1 MPPRSSF
8 KGFLRLSLVS
18 VPVKGFTATQTSKE
32 IRLNQLHAECNSRVK
47 YQKVCPTHGE
57 LASDDI
63 VSGYEYAKDQYV
75 IIDPDEIAKIRKE
88 SDKSVDVRG
97 FVPADTIDPMYFSG
111 RTYYLV
117 PDGPAGH
124 KPYQLLHDAMK
135 TEGLYAIGSA
145 ILSGRQ
151 QMVVVRP
158 VDDLLGMTVLIY
170 HAKLKQTS
178 EFDSELKKTKVTK
191 EEAALTKTLID
202 ASTLKDF
209 DFSQFEDPYVNE
221 MTELIELKVEGKEIV
236 AVPEPEEPKI
246 INLMDALKASVENAR
261 AGGAEAAKP
270 KTAAKKAAVKK
281 AKVKTKMAPSAKAK
295 AARKKKSG

>member
-18 VPVKGFTATQTSKE
+18 VPVKAFTATATSKE
-32 IRLNQLHAECNSRVK
+32 IRLNQLHAECNSRIK
-47 YQKVCPTHGE
+47 YQKICPSHGE
-57 LASDDI
+57 ISNDDI

-97 FVPADTIDPMYFSG
+97 FISPDDLDPVYFSG
-111 RTYYLV
+111 KTYYLV

-124 KPYQLLHDAMK
+124 KPYQLLHDSMDK
-135 TEGLYAIGSA
+135 ENLYAIGTA

-151 QMVVVRP
+151 QVVVVRP
-158 VDDLLGMTVLIY
+158 VDELLGMTVLIY
-170 HAKLKQTS
+170 HSKLKQAS
-178 EFDSELKKTKVTK
+178 EFEGELKESKITK
-191 EEAALTKTLID
+191 EEVALTKTLID
-202 ASTLKDF
+202 ASRLAEF
-209 DFSQFEDPYVNE
+209 DFSEFTDPYVEE

-236 AVPEPEEPKI
+236 AAPEPEEPKI

-261 AGGAEAAKP
+261 AAGGAAP
-270 KTAAKKAAVKK
+270 KAAKKTAEKK
-281 AKVKTKMAPSAKAK
+281 AKVKTKMAPSARGKAT
-295 AARKKKSG
+295 RKKKSG

>member
-32 IRLNQLHAECNSRVK
+32 IRLNQLHSECNSRVK
-47 YQKVCPTHGE
+47 YQKICPTHGE
-57 LASDDI
+57 LSSDDI

-88 SDKSVDVRG
+88 SDKSVDIRG
-97 FVPADTIDPMYFSG
+97 FVAGDAVDPMYFSG

-135 TEGLYAIGSA
+135 TQELYAIGSA

-158 VDDLLGMTVLIY
+158 VDDLLGMSVLIY
-170 HAKLKQTS
+170 HQKLKQAS
-178 EFDSELKKTKVTK
+178 EFESELKTSKVTK
-191 EEAALTKTLID
+191 EEIALTKTLID
-202 ASTLKDF
+202 ASLLKEF
-209 DFSQFEDPYVNE
+209 DFSEFEDPYVSE
-221 MTELIELKVEGKEIV
+221 MTELIELKVDGQEIV
-236 AVPEPEEPKI
+236 AAPEPEEPKI

-261 AGGAEAAKP
+261 AGGDAPKK
-270 KTAAKKAAVKK
+270 KTAAKKAAVAK

-295 AARKKKSG
+295 VTRKKKSG

>member
-18 VPVKGFTATQTSKE
+18 VPVKGFTATQTSQE

-47 YQKVCPTHGE
+47 YQKTCPTHGE
-57 LASDDI
+57 LSNDDI

-88 SDKSVDVRG
+88 SDKSIDVRG
-97 FVPADTIDPMYFSG
+97 FVQQDAVDPMYFSG
-111 RTYYLV
+111 RTYYLL
-117 PDGPAGH
+117 PDGPAGG

-135 TEGLYAIGSA
+135 AEELYAIGTA

-151 QMVVVRP
+151 QVVVVRP
-158 VDDLLGMTVLIY
+158 VEGLLGMTVLIY
-170 HAKLKQTS
+170 HEALKRAS
-178 EFDSELKKTKVTK
+178 EFDGEIKASKVTK
-191 EEAALTKTLID
+191 EEVALTKTLVD
-202 ASTLKDF
+202 ASKLAEFDLSEFKD
-209 DFSQFEDPYVNE
+209 PWVTE
-221 MTELIELKVEGKEIV
+221 MTQLIELKVEGKEIV
-236 AVPEPEEPKI
+236 AAPEPEEPKI

-261 AGGAEAAKP
+261 AGGGAKP
-270 KTAAKKAAVKK
+270 KTEAKRAEVVK

-295 AARKKKSG
+295 VARKKKSG

>member
-18 VPVKGFTATQTSKE
+18 VPVKGFTATQTSQE

-47 YQKVCPTHGE
+47 YQKICPTHGE
-57 LASDDI
+57 LSNDDI

-75 IIDPDEIAKIRKE
+75 IIDPDEIAKIRRE

-97 FVPADTIDPMYFSG
+97 FVPHDAVDPMYFSG

-135 TEGLYAIGSA
+135 NEGLYAIGTA

-151 QMVVVRP
+151 QVVVVRP
-158 VDDLLGMTVLIY
+158 VEELLGMTVLLY
-170 HAKLKQTS
+170 HEKLKQAS
-178 EFDSELKKTKVTK
+178 EFEGELKASKVTK
-191 EEAALTKTLID
+191 EEVALTKTLVD
-202 ASTLKDF
+202 ASKLADF
-209 DFSQFEDPYVNE
+209 DFAEFRDPYVAE

-261 AGGAEAAKP
+261 AAGGAAKP
-270 KTAAKKAAVKK
+270 KTAAKKAAVAK

-295 AARKKKSG
+295 VARKKKSG

>member
-18 VPVKGFTATQTSKE
+18 VPVKGFTATQSSQE

-47 YQKVCPTHGE
+47 YQKTCPTHGE
-57 LASDDI
+57 LSNDDI

-88 SDKSVDVRG
+88 SDKSIDVRG
-97 FVPADTIDPMYFSG
+97 FVKEDAVDPMYFSG
-111 RTYYLV
+111 RTYYLL
-117 PDGPAGH
+117 PDGPAGG

-135 TEGLYAIGSA
+135 AEELYAIGTA

-151 QMVVVRP
+151 QVVVVRP
-158 VDDLLGMTVLIY
+158 VEGLLGMTVLIY
-170 HAKLKQTS
+170 HEALKRAS
-178 EFDSELKKTKVTK
+178 EFDGELKASKLTK
-191 EEAALTKTLID
+191 EEVALTKTLVD
-202 ASTLKDF
+202 ASKLAEFDLSEFKD
-209 DFSQFEDPYVNE
+209 PWVTE
-221 MTELIELKVEGKEIV
+221 MTQLIELKVEGKEIV
-236 AVPEPEEPKI
+236 AAPEPEEPKI

-261 AGGAEAAKP
+261 AGGGAKP
-270 KTAAKKAAVKK
+270 KTAAKRAEVVK

-295 AARKKKSG
+295 VARKKKSG

>member
-18 VPVKGFTATQTSKE
+18 VPVKAFTATQTSKE
-32 IRLNQLHAECNSRVK
+32 IRLNQLHSECNSRVK
-47 YQKVCPTHGE
+47 YQKICPTHGE
-57 LASDDI
+57 IANDEI
-63 VSGYEYAKDQYV
+63 VSGYEFAKDQYV
-75 IIDPDEIAKIRKE
+75 VIDPDEIAKIRQE

-97 FVPADTIDPMYFSG
+97 FISPDDIDPMYFSG
-111 RTYYLV
+111 KTYFLV

-124 KPYQLLHDAMK
+124 KPYQLLRDAMEK
-135 TEGLYAIGSA
+135 EELYAVGTA

-151 QMVVVRP
+151 QVVVVRP
-158 VDDLLGMTVLIY
+158 VGDLLGMTVLIY

-178 EFDSELKKTKVTK
+178 EFDSELKESKVTK

-202 ASTLKDF
+202 ASLIKDF
-209 DFSQFEDPYVNE
+209 DFAEFQDPYVAE
-221 MTELIELKVEGKEIV
+221 MTELIELKVDGKEIV
-236 AVPEPEEPKI
+236 AAPEPEEPKI

-261 AGGAEAAKP
+261 AGGGGAKP
-270 KTAAKKAAVKK
+270 AAKKAAAKK

-295 AARKKKSG
+295 PARKKKSG

>member
-18 VPVKGFTATQTSKE
+18 VPVKGFTATQTSQE

-57 LASDDI
+57 LSSDDI

-88 SDKSVDVRG
+88 SDKSIDVRG
-97 FVPADTIDPMYFSG
+97 FVKQDAVDPMYFSG
-111 RTYYLV
+111 RTYYLL
-117 PDGPAGH
+117 PDGPAGG

-135 TEGLYAIGSA
+135 TEELYAIGTA

-151 QMVVVRP
+151 QVVVVRP
-158 VDDLLGMTVLIY
+158 VEGLLGMTVLLY
-170 HAKLKQTS
+170 HEALKRTS
-178 EFDSELKKTKVTK
+178 EFDGELKQTKVTK
-191 EEAALTKTLID
+191 EEAALTKTLVD
-202 ASTLKDF
+202 ASKLADF
-209 DFSQFEDPYVNE
+209 DLSEFKDPWVTE
-221 MTELIELKVEGKEIV
+221 MTQLVEMKVEGKEIV
-236 AVPEPEEPKI
+236 AAPEPEEPKI

-261 AGGAEAAKP
+261 AGGGVAKP
-270 KTAAKKAAVKK
+270 KTAAKRAEVAKAR
-281 AKVKTKMAPSAKAK
+281 VKTKMAPSAKAK
-295 AARKKKSG
+295 VARKKKSG